1 MKFLTFIACIALAL
15 GAMPSYADI
24 NNLSQAINES
34 GRLRMLSQRLAKAYL
49 LTAMDIQPEK
59 VALQL
64 DNSRKRFDKNLAEL
78 KAFSS
83 SIDNSIALKR
93 AINAIDVQWKDYRK
107 LLTQPVNPNR
117 APDVLAL
124 SDRTLVACEGL
135 VVQLEKSAQRQS
147 ARWVNLSGRQRMLSQ
162 RIAKLYS
169 AISLS
174 GNVDLYDHGLQEA
187 VKEFDSALQELIN
200 SPDNTSLV
208 KHKLKKVNTQWA
220 FSKQGF
226 KVLSKGES
234 TPLVIFMTT
243 ENILRQMNDITA
255 LYESIDNKKNKKIT
269 G

>member
-1 MKFLTFIACIALAL
+1 MKFLVFITCIALAL
-15 GAMPSYADI
+15 STMPSHADI

-64 DNSRKRFDKNLAEL
+64 DNSQKKFDKNLAEL
-78 KAFSS
+78 KSFSE
-83 SIDNSIALKR
+83 SINDSIALKL
-93 AINAIDVQWKDYRK
+93 AIEIIEIQWKAYRS
-107 LLTQPVNPNR
+107 LLTQPVDSGL
-117 APDVLAL
+117 AQDVLAL
-124 SDRTLVACEGL
+124 SDRTLAACEGL

-174 GNVDLYDHGLQEA
+174 GDTDLYDHGLQEA
-187 VKEFDSALQELIN
+187 VNEFDSALQELIN
-200 SPDNTSLV
+200 SPDNTHFV
-208 KHKLKKVNTQWA
+208 NHKLKKVSTQWK

-226 KVLSKGES
+226 KLLKRGES

-243 ENILRQMNDITA
+243 ETILKQMNDITA
-255 LYESIDNKKNKKIT
+255 LYEAIDNKKKKNFPS
-269 G
+269 